1 MKYNYLGS
9 TGIQVSCLCMGTMT
23 FGREADKAESKAIF
37 NQCRDAGINFFDC
50 ANVYSQGRAERI
62 LGGLI
67 SDCRHELIVTSKF
80 GGAFDDDPNNKGGS
94 RRNLMASLEASLQ
107 RLNTDYLDIYFLH
120 HFDPQTPLEETL
132 RALHDVVAQGKVRYT
147 GVSNFAAWQIAKAL
161 GICALNSLAPIHC
174 VQPMYNLVKRQAEVE
189 ILPLAE
195 SEKLAV
201 VSYNPLGGGVLTGKY
216 GRDRRSEQGR
226 LTADDMYQKRY
237 GEQWMYETAANF
249 AQLAAEN
256 GFHPAAL
263 AVAWAARHP
272 AVTAPIIGARSVEQL
287 KASLQAAD
295 VELSP
300 ELYDAVCRL
309 TPPPQPATD
318 RSEILVDKK
327 YA

>member
-1 MKYNYLGS
+1 MKYNYLGK
-9 TGIQVSCLCMGTMT
+9 TGMQVSCLCMGTMT

-94 RRNLMASLEASLQ
+94 RRNLMSSLEASLK
-107 RLNTDYLDIYFLH
+107 RLNTDHLDIYFLH
-120 HFDPQTPLEETL
+120 HFDPRTPLEETL

-161 GICALNSLAPIHC
+161 GICALNRLVPIHC

-189 ILPLAE
+189 ILPLAA
-195 SEKLAV
+195 SENLGV
-201 VSYNPLGGGVLTGKY
+201 ISYNPLGGGVLTGKY

-256 GFHPAAL
+256 GFHPVAL
-263 AVAWAARHP
+263 AVAWTAHHP
-272 AVTAPIIGARSVEQL
+272 AVSAPIIGARNVEQL
-287 KASLQAAD
+287 NASLQAAD
-295 VELSP
+295 MELSP
-300 ELYDAVCRL
+300 EIYEAVCRL
-309 TPPPQPATD
+309 TPPPPPATD
-318 RSEILVDKK
+318 RTEILVDKK

>member
-1 MKYNYLGS
+1 MKYKYLGK

-23 FGREADKAESKAIF
+23 FGREADKTESRAIF

-80 GGAFDDDPNNKGGS
+80 GTPYSDDPNNRGGS
-94 RRNLMASLEASLQ
+94 RRNLVSSLEASLK

-120 HFDPQTPLEETL
+120 LFDPQTPLEETL

-161 GICALNSLAPIHC
+161 GICALNSWVPIHC

-195 SEKLAV
+195 SENLAV
-201 VSYNPLGGGVLTGKY
+201 VSYNPLGGGLLTGKY
-216 GRDRRSEQGR
+216 GRDRRSENGR
-226 LTADDMYQKRY
+226 LTADDMYRKRY
-237 GEQWMYETAANF
+237 GEQWMYEAAANF
-249 AQLAAEN
+249 AQFAAEN
-256 GFHPAAL
+256 SFHPVSL
-263 AVAWAARHP
+263 AVAWVAHHP
-272 AVTAPIIGARSVEQL
+272 AISAPIIGARNAEQV
-287 KASLQAAD
+287 KDSLQAAEI
-295 VELSP
+295 ELSP
-300 ELYDAVCRL
+300 DIYDAICRL
-309 TPPPQPATD
+309 TPRPVPATD
-318 RSEILVDKK
+318 RTEDLVEDEK
-327 YA
+327 A